1 MTQTKSKKDVK
12 KKKFTLKMPQGTDM
26 PVMLAILFLM
36 VFGIIMVASASMG
49 LSVGNSRYLLI
60 TTAKQVIF
68 VAAGYCVMT
77 TLANRFT
84 LHYLRSRQFSSL
96 VLITLFSLF
105 ACLAFPAVGG
115 AKAWVRIPLGIT
127 EITLQPS
134 EFAKIVAILIVAAY
148 TGDISKRFP
157 SAWEMLKKP
166 VCFIL
171 IFVGIVLVLQSDFGS
186 AAVIFLISCVCF
198 LIPNHIQMRGFQ
210 RFLIVAFWSVLIFAV
225 FLLSP
230 YGESFIRTL
239 PFLKEYQVNRFLSA
253 IDPFSDQYNTG
264 YQLIN
269 GLISFASGGWFGVGF
284 GNSVRKYTDF
294 PAANTD
300 FILAIVVEELG
311 FVGFLALLTAYGVII
326 FRLLSYAMK
335 MKSEKGR
342 IVLVGT
348 AMYLLFHIVFN
359 IGGVTGL
366 IPLTGIPLL
375 MVSAGGS
382 STMSFMACV
391 GLSQAVIAAFR
402 RGEIQ

>member
-1 MTQTKSKKDVK
+1 MTERKNSKNKQK
-12 KKKFTLKMPQGTDM
+12 KRFTLKMPAGTDLPIQFAM
-26 PVMLAILFLM
+26 YFLM
-36 VFGIIMVASASMG
+36 IFGILMVASASMG
-49 LSVGNSRYLLI
+49 LSVGNNKYLLI
-60 TTAKQVIF
+60 TTVKQVIF
-68 VAAGYCVMT
+68 VAAGYYVMVR
-77 TLANRFT
+77 LANRFS
-84 LHYLRSRQFSSL
+84 LHYVRGRQFSS
-96 VLITLFSLF
+96 VILITLISLIL
-105 ACLAFPAVGG
+105 CLAFPAVGG
-115 AKAWVRIPLGIT
+115 AKAWVRIPLGVT

-134 EFAKIVAILIVAAY
+134 EFAKIVAILIVAAH
-148 TGDISKRFP
+148 TGDINRRFP
-157 SAWEMLKKP
+157 SAYEMLKKP
-166 VCFIL
+166 VGFIMV
-171 IFVGIVLVLQSDFGS
+171 FVLIVLVLQSDFGS

-198 LIPNHIQMRGFQ
+198 LVPNHIQMRGFQ
-210 RFLIVAFWSVLIFAV
+210 KFLIISFWCVLIFAV

-269 GLISFASGGWFGVGF
+269 GLISFASGGWFGAGF

-311 FVGFLALLTAYGVII
+311 YVGFLLLLTAYGVII
-326 FRLLSYAMK
+326 FRTLSYAMK

-382 STMSFMACV
+382 STMSFMACA
-391 GLSQAVIAAFR
+391 GLSQAVIAAYR
-402 RGEIQ
+402 RGEIR